1 MHSSTRTWAL
11 TCESVFQA
19 EMMEARRDM
28 MGSWAEILAEAQR
41 AAEAE
46 DQRQLAEEK
55 RWHAGQALAAA
66 VMEAAE
72 AEQGRFAAERSRQ
85 SVEVVCVCARAC
97 VCVCVCVL

>member
-1 MHSSTRTWAL
+1 
-11 TCESVFQA
+11 VFQA